1 MLGRVVARTIGE
13 TTPGFEAGFDLPD
26 QLPTDNE
33 LVETGRLFMQHAE
46 DVKKLFIAKAF
57 PTTFIA
63 DITELV
69 DAFEQSVR
77 ERDAD
82 QVQNANAKASL
93 ETALGAGLATVRTL
107 DVMMRVALKDDPA
120 MTATWNKARRVTY
133 PNRGKTA
140 GLAAVTSVSAPAPP
154 VATTTPAPAPAT
166 AAMTP
171 ASTEAANAVPAAKA
185 VA

>member
-1 MLGRVVARTIGE
+1 MKTIETRRCEMLGRVVEFGEKYGHLFPKSSEAGETFAAVAAAVKQLGEHTRSKLSSDRSAKGNRMIARGALLERLDAMARAARTIGE

-26 QLPTDNE
+26 QPTDNE
-33 LVETGRLFMQHAE
+33 LVESGRLFMQHAE

-93 ETALGAGLATVRTL
+93 GTALEAGSPRCG
-107 DVMMRVALKDDPA
+107 R
-120 MTATWNKARRVTY
+120 W
-133 PNRGKTA
+133 
-140 GLAAVTSVSAPAPP
+140 TS
-154 VATTTPAPAPAT
+154 
-166 AAMTP
+166 
-171 ASTEAANAVPAAKA
+171 
-185 VA
+185 

>member
-26 QLPTDNE
+26 QPTDNE
-33 LVETGRLFMQHAE
+33 LVESGRLFMQHAE

-93 ETALGAGLATVRTL
+93 GTALEAGLAAVRTL

-133 PNRGKTA
+133 PNRAKAA
-140 GLAAVTSVSAPAPP
+140 GPVAVTPASAPAPP
-154 VATTTPAPAPAT
+154 AATTTPAPAPAT
-166 AAMTP
+166 APTTP
-171 ASTEAANAVPAAKA
+171 ASPEAANAVPAAKA

>member
-1 MLGRVVARTIGE
+1 MARAARTIGE
-13 TTPGFEAGFDLPD
+13 ITPGFEADFDLPD
-26 QLPTDNE
+26 QPTDQE
-33 LVETGRLFMQHAE
+33 LIETGRLFMQHAE
-46 DVKKLFIAKAF
+46 DVKKLFVAKAF

-93 ETALGAGLATVRTL
+93 GTALEAGLAAVRTL

-120 MTATWNKARRVTY
+120 MTATWNKARRVSY
-133 PNRGKTA
+133 PNRGKAA
-140 GLAAVTSVSAPAPP
+140 GPVAVTPVSAPASPA
-154 VATTTPAPAPAT
+154 ATTPPAAASPAAP
-166 AAMTP
+166 
-171 ASTEAANAVPAAKA
+171 EAAASPEAAEPSAAK